1 VPSIYSKD
9 KVSVPSVAIPL
20 QQLIKENKNMKQTL
34 YILTFLLA
42 LSLSAF
48 SQGSDFQ
55 RAVSHLKG
63 HSATAVATRTTHKA
77 ALAKDATAQGTLTMR
92 QPATVEI
99 SIDGGKDALLMEGS
113 TFTMTVKGKKHTTT
127 SQKNP
132 QFATFQKV
140 FESILAGG
148 EQDIASMKEVTV
160 KKDGKLLVITITPEA
175 ADKKQK
181 RRMMFSSFVLT
192 IDTATSQLR
201 TLRMNEKAGNYT
213 EYSFSNFKII

>member
-1 VPSIYSKD
+1 
-9 KVSVPSVAIPL
+9 
-20 QQLIKENKNMKQTL
+20 MKQAL
-34 YILTFLLA
+34 YILTLLLA
-42 LSLSAF
+42 LGLPAY

-77 ALAKDATAQGTLTMR
+77 ALAKDVTSKGTLSMR

-132 QFATFQKV
+132 QFSTFQKV
-140 FESILAGG
+140 FESVLSGG
-148 EQDIASMKEVTV
+148 EQDITSMKEVTV
-160 KKDGKLLVITITPEA
+160 KKDGKQLVVTITPEA
-175 ADKKQK
+175 ATSKQK

-192 IDTATSQLR
+192 IDAATSQLR

-213 EYSFSNFKII
+213 EYVFSDFKIM